1 MLYIHSNVIFSS
13 KIINF
18 IQLLEYFCVDFDFFI
33 HLFMCF
39 GSYNLVLPHYSWCNL
54 AVTMFG
60 ENWRLGYCEPVP
72 LEK

>member
-1 MLYIHSNVIFSS
+1 
-13 KIINF
+13 
-18 IQLLEYFCVDFDFFI
+18 LEYFCVDFDFFI